1 MNRTGESTGYTQLK
15 GYDRNNGTEARE
27 ERLPI
32 GFIHHA
38 LELVQI
44 RSIMPQR
51 NFRWL
56 IFPLRSMIMRV

>member
-1 MNRTGESTGYTQLK
+1 MNRTDEGTGYRQLK
-15 GYDRNNGTEARE
+15 GYGRNKWDRS
-27 ERLPI
+27 ERRTTPYR
-32 GFIHHA
+32 FIHHA